1 VQRGN
6 CEVYLKLNTQT
17 RLNISLFQM
26 SILLILQITSCVG
39 EFLGPASEGLS
50 EASTSTV
57 LMMNTTR
64 EVKKQVKNLTHPKAS
79 SETGVPSISS
89 VPLVPATLRDD
100 PFFGKLYLINTQ
112 LAQFVNYSGQ
122 YKDRW
127 TGAVSQVS
135 GKCLR
140 VVVQIEAV
148 AKSTEKELL
157 PQIVQF
163 EEDKG
168 SLGEIAWKL
177 RNCAWFR
184 IKTKSAEVDP
194 KSNSLPCIIR
204 GFDRTGKCIFYKEWE
219 YFPEGLH
226 PKEPAKPTPVESAS
240 KPEARIVVPKMIN
253 PP

>member
-1 VQRGN
+1 
-6 CEVYLKLNTQT
+6 
-17 RLNISLFQM
+17 
-26 SILLILQITSCVG
+26 
-39 EFLGPASEGLS
+39 
-50 EASTSTV
+50 
-57 LMMNTTR
+57 MMNATR

-79 SETGVPSISS
+79 SETGVPSVPSISS

-100 PFFGKLYLINTQ
+100 PSFGKLYLINTQ

-140 VVVQIEAV
+140 VVVQLEAV
-148 AKSTEKELL
+148 AKGTEKELL

-168 SLGEIAWKL
+168 SLGEITWKL

-184 IKTKSAEVDP
+184 IKHDDRGNFSSP

-219 YFPEGLH
+219 YLPEGLH
-226 PKEPAKPTPVESAS
+226 PKEPAKPTSVESAP
-240 KPEARIVVPKMIN
+240 KPEAHIVVPKMIN